1 MYATMT
7 DQSGF
12 TEAVARLGKLFTNRF
27 WLWRSAMQTKAVPAL
42 ASWSRPAV
50 AARGQL
56 PGLAGH

>member
-1 MYATMT
+1 MN
-7 DQSGF
+7 DHSPQDILLIEPSSL
-12 TEAVARLGKLFTNRF
+12 RKLFTNRF